1 MAKNSVLLMLL
12 TSLKLSTSCMTVSLS
27 VDNEPPLNEV
37 LVVATSPSL
46 CRTILVTSKESTLTD
61 SEKVKVII
69 SALMSRVKLMST
81 GLMVSLM

>member
-1 MAKNSVLLMLL
+1 
-12 TSLKLSTSCMTVSLS
+12 MTVSLS

-81 GLMVSLM
+81 GLIVSLM

>member
-1 MAKNSVLLMLL
+1 
-12 TSLKLSTSCMTVSLS
+12 MTVSLS

-37 LVVATSPSL
+37 PVVATSPSL